1 MNCRLASAVLAGGLA
16 LAANPGFGQPS
27 LEEIPETNILSG
39 SPLHIPLRGQDAAGQ
54 AISYTATTSD
64 GLVTAT
70 ALEGNRSLRIR
81 VADFG
86 VMVFELFDGRA
97 RRATDRIAEL
107 ADGGFYNGVI
117 FHRVIDN
124 FVIQGGDP
132 TGTGTGG
139 SELPNFADQFHVDL
153 QHNRTGLLSMAKA
166 VDDSN
171 NSQFFVTEGPQ
182 RNLDFQYSIFGI
194 LVRGEDVRE
203 AISNVAVGGDEGDR
217 PVDDVVIEAAESFV
231 DEQNGV
237 LMLKAPE
244 GATGSVNVT
253 VTARNPSGQEASR
266 TFRVNVTPD
275 TINSAPFLADIPE
288 IRTKVDTSVT
298 YQLVALDVEGDPAS
312 FLDQNTMSGNGI
324 AVPVIAHQNL
334 VHNVDFDTG
343 LLTINP
349 TNGLTGAHP
358 ISVAAAVAAAA
369 VDYQIVTVV
378 FEP

>member
-16 LAANPGFGQPS
+16 LAANPGFGQPL
-27 LEEIPETNILSG
+27 LEEIPETDILSG

-54 AISYTATTSD
+54 AITYTATTSD
-64 GLVTAT
+64 ELVSAT
-70 ALEGNRSLRIR
+70 ALQGNRSLRIR
-81 VADFG
+81 VANFG
-86 VMVFELFDGRA
+86 LMVFELFDGRA
-97 RRATDRIAEL
+97 RRATDRIVQL
-107 ADGGFYNGVI
+107 ANGGFYNGVI

-166 VDDSN
+166 ADDSN
-171 NSQFFVTEGPQ
+171 NSQFFVTEGRQ
-182 RNLDFQYSIFGI
+182 RHLDFQQSIFGI
-194 LVRGEDVRE
+194 LVRGEDVRD
-203 AISNVAVGGDEGDR
+203 AISNVAVGGDER

-244 GATGSVNVT
+244 GATGAVDVT
-253 VTARNPSGQEASR
+253 VTARNPGGQEASR

-288 IRTKVDTSVT
+288 IRTKVDTAVT
-298 YQLVALDVEGDPAS
+298 YQLEAIDVEGDPAS
-312 FLDQNTMSGNGI
+312 FLDQNTMSGNGV

-334 VHNVDFDTG
+334 VHNVAFDTG

-358 ISVAAAVAAAA
+358 ISVATAVTPAA

-378 FEP
+378 IEP